1 MFDTITS
8 RARPTAASHAANT
21 NRIMGIINDSE
32 KWRFRVKIEHNTN
45 IDNIMPSKHNSDD
58 IRWDR

>member
-1 MFDTITS
+1 MTS

-21 NRIMGIINDSE
+21 SKIIGIINDNE
-32 KWRFRVKIEHNTN
+32 KWRFRVKIEHSTN

-58 IRWDR
+58 MR